1 MSKRDDPSEIIA
13 TLTHAVHAQHNALD
27 TLVARLILAD
37 PTFRPSQSGE
47 IWDAV
52 KDGHRALQDALHWE
66 RTH

>member
-1 MSKRDDPSEIIA
+1 LSRRDDPSEIIA

-27 TLVARLILAD
+27 LLIARLCASD

-52 KDGHRALQDALHWE
+52 KGGHSALQDALHWE